1 MLPLRHQQQQQQQE
15 TIGEPHARIDRLFH
29 FSPFLIYL
37 SHHRRPSSTVTMYE
51 WRWPRPPPPPLP
63 SPHLK
68 EKQKHQH
75 HRYSATTSLMRQ
87 SALASFSPSPPPP
100 SPPPLRVTLNLI
112 WLDNKIVENWR
123 VAISRSVGRSSVLL
137 TLFFLYCYSWVSLSL
152 SLSLS
157 LALFLL
163 FPWCTCAPQAVLNLI
178 WFLFFSFNRFLS
190 PFPNLSVSN
199 SVT

>member
-1 MLPLRHQQQQQQQE
+1 MLPLRHQQQQQQE

-29 FSPFLIYL
+29 LSPFLIYL

-157 LALFLL
+157 RSLFF
-163 FPWCTCAPQAVLNLI
+163 FPLMHLCSSGCAKLDLI
-178 WFLFFSFNRFLS
+178 SFLFFQSFSLSLSKLERFK
-190 PFPNLSVSN
+190 
-199 SVT
+199 